1 MRHAF
6 FVLIVTGPILFSTV
20 LIHELG
26 HCAMAVYLGGSV
38 EKILLWPLG
47 GLASIDS
54 ANYSHQPLNDAI
66 VAIAGPLT
74 HIPQIAI
81 WASLMYIMNH
91 GKVALEWQLNNGSF
105 DFLLSLFAAAISIQ
119 LALFFFNLLPAYP
132 LDGGKILASSLAYF
146 QWERIRVMQI
156 TAMVGGFIGSYMFF
170 SSLSAAL
177 MPESATISS
186 GGYYTL
192 IPNNLGGTW
201 SMMLISLFIMSSC
214 DSLWTRAMVES
225 AAATHAVP
233 PTPPTSTRQ
242 QQSSASRYTI
252 HNYGSNDMRPL
263 HPQSQQP
270 PNPPPSSTGYRLM
283 DV

>member
-1 MRHAF
+1 
-6 FVLIVTGPILFSTV
+6 
-20 LIHELG
+20 
-26 HCAMAVYLGGSV
+26 
-38 EKILLWPLG
+38 
-47 GLASIDS
+47 
-54 ANYSHQPLNDAI
+54 
-66 VAIAGPLT
+66 
-74 HIPQIAI
+74 
-81 WASLMYIMNH
+81 
-91 GKVALEWQLNNGSF
+91 
-105 DFLLSLFAAAISIQ
+105 
-119 LALFFFNLLPAYP
+119 
-132 LDGGKILASSLAYF
+132 
-146 QWERIRVMQI
+146 
-156 TAMVGGFIGSYMFF
+156 MVGGFIGSYMFF